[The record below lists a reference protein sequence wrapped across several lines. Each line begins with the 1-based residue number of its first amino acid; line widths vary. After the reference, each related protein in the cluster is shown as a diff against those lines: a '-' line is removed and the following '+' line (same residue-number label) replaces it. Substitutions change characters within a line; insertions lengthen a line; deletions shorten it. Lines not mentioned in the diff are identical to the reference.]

1 MNELEVLLQRINL
14 LEFHQKLMVK
24 VLTNPNNDFYR
35 LIIENGITEKETNA
49 FYQLCEKISIKWA
62 EQKAEGFVHFHPLLN
77 QLSAALPANLKI
89 EEVVKACLRQQLYE
103 PLFWEIQKSLSYRS
117 F

>member
-62 EQKAEGFVHFHPLLN
+62 EQKAEGYVNFHPLLKE
-77 QLSAALPANLKI
+77 LSALLPANLSI
-89 EEVVKACLRQQLYE
+89 EEVIKACLKQGLYE
-103 PLFWEIQKSLSYRS
+103 PLFRELQKYL
-117 F
+117 